1 MNWKFWENRAVNY
14 TQGRDNLTFARIT
27 GASLQVVT
35 TAAAEAASGMIAR
48 AFASAEV
55 KGPEPYIQGLTP
67 DTMMLIGRTL
77 MRDGQIGFAIDVQGG
92 GVMLQPASEI
102 EAFGTYDPASWFY
115 RLNLPGPTDYVTRYP
130 IPGAG
135 VLHFR
140 YLTNPSNPWRGISPI
155 MSAALAGKLSAE
167 VTSALADELSQPRGT
182 LLPLP
187 NSGGNDPK
195 IDKLKE
201 DLKALAGDLATV
213 ESMKGGWGNRADG
226 KSDQHDWAGQR
237 IGAEPPASIVSLQT
251 AAFNQ
256 LISATGLSPL
266 LFNPASPGGSY
277 REAFRQGLHG
287 VIAPLGRIV
296 ERELKNKLHP
306 SISINFD
313 PLAAADIGGKARAV
327 MQFVGAGVALDRA
340 LTLAGLM
347 QDES

>member
-1 MNWKFWENRAVNY
+1 MKWPWEKRSVNY
-14 TQGRDNLTFARIT
+14 AEGRDKLTFARIT

-55 KGPEPYIQGLTP
+55 KGPDAFIAGLTP
-67 DTMMLIGRTL
+67 DAMMLIGRTL
-77 MRDGQIGFAIDVQGG
+77 MSDGQIGFAIDVQGG
-92 GVMLQPASEI
+92 MVRLQPASYI
-102 EAFGTYDPASWFY
+102 EAFGTYDPDDWFY
-115 RLNLPGPTDYVTRYP
+115 RVSLMGPTDHITRYP
-130 IPGAG
+130 VPAGG

-140 YLTNPSNPWRGISPI
+140 YLTRPSDPWRGISPI

-187 NSGGNDPK
+187 GTAGNDPK
-195 IDKLKE
+195 IDKLKQ
-201 DLKALAGDLATV
+201 DLKNLAGDLATV
-213 ESMKGGWGNRADG
+213 ETMRGGWGNKADG
-226 KSDQHDWAGQR
+226 KSDQHDWGGQR

-251 AAFNQ
+251 SAFNQ

-266 LFNPASPGGSY
+266 LFNPTSPGGSY
-277 REAFRQGLHG
+277 REAFRQALHG
-287 VIAPLGRIV
+287 VIAPLGKIV

-306 SISINFD
+306 AIMLNFD

-327 MQFVGAGVALDRA
+327 MQFVGSGVPLDRA

-347 QDES
+347 QDDD